1 MSCVDLPQIVAKQS
15 WLSQSS
21 ALAATTIYTPSADGL
36 FRVSAYIEVSSGST
50 RAPSAQMTWTDDH
63 AAQNNSGL
71 LGGVDVAGNWTI
83 NGSFATRAFRATSG
97 NPIQISTSLSAGT
110 GTYDLYVVIEQ
121 LW

>member
-15 WLSQSS
+15 WTSQSG
-21 ALAATTIYTPSADGL
+21 ALASTTVYTPSAAGL

-50 RAPSAQMTWTDDH
+50 RAPSASMTWTDDH
-63 AAQNNSGL
+63 AAQNNSGA
-71 LGGVDVAGNWTI
+71 LGAVDASGNWTI
-83 NGSFATRAFRATSG
+83 NGSYATRAFRVAANTD
-97 NPIQISTSLSAGT
+97 IKVSTSIGAGT